1 MSYEERGTWVYLVVS
16 LGTWVVY
23 AITLLRRSTGDL
35 AAVDYRSALLWAVGV
50 AIVVS
55 IVGRI
60 VVEIVARG
68 DQKRDVR
75 DREIN
80 RVGEYVGGVVLGVAM
95 VGPFGLVLAEARH
108 FWIANAMYAT
118 FVLAAVVGSAVK
130 LVAYRRG
137 F

>member
-23 AITLLRRSTGDL
+23 AVTLLRRSTGDL
-35 AAVDYRSALLWAVGV
+35 AAVEYRSTLLWAVGV
-50 AIVVS
+50 AIVAA
-55 IVGRI
+55 IIGRI

-68 DQKRDVR
+68 DQKRDER

-95 VGPFGLVLAEARH
+95 VGPFALVLFEARH
-108 FWIANAMYAT
+108 FWIANAMYVA
-118 FVLAAVVGSAVK
+118 FVLAAVVGSVVK